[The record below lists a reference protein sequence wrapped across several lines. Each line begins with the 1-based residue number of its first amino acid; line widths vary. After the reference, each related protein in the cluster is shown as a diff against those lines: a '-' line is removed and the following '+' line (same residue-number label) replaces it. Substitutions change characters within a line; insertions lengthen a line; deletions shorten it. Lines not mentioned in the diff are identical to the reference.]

1 MAVLLGTV
9 LLDVVAIAGII
20 VLTMFSTTIP
30 ASVVGVGW
38 LFCNILIFVGLKV
51 LKPQEAMVF
60 TLFGNYVGT
69 LKEDGFFWVNP
80 FCTAFNPAGKPD

>member
-30 ASVVGVGW
+30 ASVVGG
-38 LFCNILIFVGLKV
+38 
-51 LKPQEAMVF
+51 
-60 TLFGNYVGT
+60 
-69 LKEDGFFWVNP
+69 
-80 FCTAFNPAGKPD
+80 AGYFAIY